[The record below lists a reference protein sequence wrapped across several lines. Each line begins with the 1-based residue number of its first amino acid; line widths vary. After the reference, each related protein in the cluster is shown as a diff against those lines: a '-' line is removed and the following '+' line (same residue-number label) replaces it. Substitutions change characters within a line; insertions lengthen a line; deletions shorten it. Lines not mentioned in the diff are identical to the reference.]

1 MVIRL
6 DPRYPLVWRSP
17 DTIQFGID
25 RAMLV
30 LPGVTRAQEHVLE
43 ALRGGVPR
51 DGAVMLGRQAGGDP
65 DDIAAFLHA
74 LAPVLETT
82 GLESTTPETTALET
96 TALQTTA
103 LGATTLEATGLE
115 TTPPETGPGI
125 VCVDGTGRTADRIRG
140 LLHDLGIATRLA
152 DDDPDLAVVVG
163 HYVLEPARHRR
174 WLRRD
179 IPHLP
184 VVFSDGEIRV
194 GPLVEPGRG
203 PCLYC
208 LELDR
213 VDADPAWPAMACQ
226 LLGRDAPTEA
236 ARAGIEVATR
246 VAGVVQDR
254 LDTGRS
260 ELLAAS
266 LVFDAHTGEVR
277 RRVHRPHERCGC
289 RSLPENVTVL
299 GESAAAGQPSPSSA
313 RAASGRA

>member
-30 LPGVTRAQEHVLE
+30 LPGVTRAQEHMLE

-51 DGAVMLGRQAGGDP
+51 DGAVMLGRQAGADP

-74 LAPVLETT
+74 LAPVLE
-82 GLESTTPETTALET
+82 S
-96 TALQTTA
+96 
-103 LGATTLEATGLE
+103 TTLEAPARGHRAQE
-115 TTPPETGPGI
+115 ATPLETGPGI
-125 VCVDGTGRTADRIRG
+125 VYVDGTGRTADRIRG
-140 LLHDLGIATRLA
+140 LLHDLGIATRIA
-152 DDDPDLAVVVG
+152 DTDPDLAVVVG

-174 WLRRD
+174 WLRSD

-184 VVFSDGEIRV
+184 VVFSDSEIRV
-194 GPLVEPGRG
+194 GPLVEPGLG
-203 PCLYC
+203 PCLHC

-226 LLGRDAPTEA
+226 LLGRQATTEA

-246 VAGVVQDR
+246 VAGLVQDR
-254 LDTGRS
+254 LRTGHR
-260 ELLAAS
+260 ELSAAS
-266 LVFDAHTGEVR
+266 LAFDAGTGEVR
-277 RRVHRPHERCGC
+277 RRAHRPHERCGC
-289 RSLPENVTVL
+289 RSLPENVTAL
-299 GESAAAGQPSPSSA
+299 GGNAAAGQPSPSSA
-313 RAASGRA
+313 RAASVPA